1 MNIKERIL
9 SMRLINR
16 NKTHPK
22 FVDEIGVT
30 TSMVVNV
37 EKHSKKF
44 NKEGE
49 HVYDMEIT
57 D

>member
-16 NKTHPK
+16 NKTHPN

-49 HVYDMEIT
+49 HAYDMEIT